1 MKYKNEIQ
9 IKKAMGIES
18 WRNLSRDKV
27 IRFAAM
33 MPDMDKENKKFY
45 ENLNSKYVK
54 ATVAALLSA
63 LVFIGGKVALDQFLG
78 LPLEDKEDE
87 DK

>member
-1 MKYKNEIQ
+1 MVPI
-9 IKKAMGIES
+9 
-18 WRNLSRDKV
+18 
-27 IRFAAM
+27 
-33 MPDMDKENKKFY
+33 MDKENKKFY

-63 LVFIGGKVALDQFLG
+63 LVFIGGKVALDQFSG
-78 LPLEDKEDE
+78 LPLEDKGDEEDE

>member
-33 MPDMDKENKKFY
+33 MPDMDKR
-45 ENLNSKYVK
+45 LC
-54 ATVAALLSA
+54 
-63 LVFIGGKVALDQFLG
+63 
-78 LPLEDKEDE
+78 
-87 DK
+87 